1 MKLYSPG
8 IILSVILLYSCHPI
22 DKKPNNPNEL
32 AYHADDAEAGPLS
45 AALTL
50 SADMSS
56 GKLTSKVKLSN
67 TGPDPVEI
75 QEIAVA
81 TNRGLRSL
89 PENGSGSFSL
99 RPGSDS
105 TVSLKFQP
113 VNDLK
118 FYQVTGLQ
126 GSLKPAYN
134 VLISY
139 NITGNNSFATLAL
152 KSQSD
157 KGSYLNYTRKYN
169 KPVTG
174 YSFNTKTG
182 FNENEKKY
190 LGVLRLG
197 DQPGFVYL
205 SEQEIAVSGLNFRL
219 NSYYRQDTLHA
230 ELSVLNHAGF
240 PVKFIPGAFDIA
252 ENESKGHAGNKII
265 SVEKAS
271 GSQQDPYVMEK
282 GDRLL
287 IHFKKYLQIKRPESE
302 TLLVHLRTA
311 FVLNGPKNLF
321 NQDVQLLPFGDQQQ
335 E

>member
-1 MKLYSPG
+1 M
-8 IILSVILLYSCHPI
+8 
-22 DKKPNNPNEL
+22 
-32 AYHADDAEAGPLS
+32 
-45 AALTL
+45 
-50 SADMSS
+50 
-56 GKLTSKVKLSN
+56 SN

-75 QEIAVA
+75 QEIAIA
-81 TNRGLRSL
+81 TNGGLRSL

-105 TVSLKFQP
+105 TVILKFQP

-126 GSLKPAYN
+126 GSLKSAYSI
-134 VLISY
+134 LISY
-139 NITGNNSFATLAL
+139 KTAGNESFLTLSV
-152 KSQSD
+152 KSQTD
-157 KGSYLNYTRKYN
+157 KKSYQDYTRKYN

-190 LGVLRLG
+190 LQTFGLS

-240 PVKFIPGAFDIA
+240 PVKFIPDVFDITA
-252 ENESKGHAGNKII
+252 GETQHHSGNEII
-265 SVEKAS
+265 SIEKTS

-287 IHFKKYLQIKRPESE
+287 IHFKKYLQIKTPESE
-302 TLLVHLRTA
+302 TLLVRLRKA

-321 NQDVQLLPFGDQQQ
+321 DQDVQLLPVSDQQQ